1 MLLWLLAVGA
11 VAVGLPA
18 AVFIVLFVIGS
29 ALILST
35 KYGGAGAAG
44 AAE

>member
-1 MLLWLLAVGA
+1 MLLWLLALGA
-11 VAVGLPA
+11 LAVGLPA
-18 AVFIVLFVIGS
+18 AVVIALFVVGS

-35 KYGGAGAAG
+35 KYGGAGAVG